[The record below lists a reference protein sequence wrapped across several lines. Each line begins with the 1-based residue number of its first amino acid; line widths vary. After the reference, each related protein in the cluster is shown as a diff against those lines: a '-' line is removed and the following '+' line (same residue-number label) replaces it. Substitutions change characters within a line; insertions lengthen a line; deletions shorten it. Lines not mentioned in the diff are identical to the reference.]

1 MSELIVLTCASGK
14 QCSHLIPLLYD
25 EPKHKL
31 RLVVNS
37 DASSERLQKQYP
49 KAEVVQANLDF
60 PQDCGRII
68 EGATVIYYIGPPLT
82 WKETYYGIN
91 VVDAA
96 VAESEKPG
104 SKFAHFVFSSVLH
117 PELTKLLN
125 HDRKR
130 YVEEHLT
137 ESMLPYTILQPSHF
151 TDNAIGQIVAQKDA
165 ERPVFRA
172 AHSVQTPF
180 SFTSLHDYAEASAK
194 VIKERSKHFYATY
207 QLVSTMPLKYTEY
220 IKSVGEAMG
229 KEIEIQE
236 MSFDEAVGTFSERMF
251 GSRDGGPQFLRDAIE
266 RLVLY
271 YNHRGLYSNPN
282 ILEWLIGRTGSSPA
296 DVARHYLKQ

>member
-14 QCSHLIPLLYD
+14 QCSHLVPLLYD
-25 EPKHKL
+25 ESMYKL

-37 DASSERLQKQYP
+37 TASSERLQKQYP

-60 PQDCGRII
+60 PQDCARIL
-68 EGATVIYYIGPPLT
+68 EGATVIYYIGPPFT

-96 VAESEKPG
+96 VSESKKPG

-151 TDNAIGQIVAQKDA
+151 TDNAIGQLVAQKDVDH
-165 ERPVFRA
+165 PVFKA
-172 AHSVQTPF
+172 PHSAQTAF

-194 VIKERSKHFYATY
+194 VIQERSKHFYATY
-207 QLVSTMPLKYTEY
+207 QLVSTLPMKYTEY
-220 IKSVGEAMG
+220 IKSIGEAMG
-229 KEIEIQE
+229 KDVEIQE
-236 MSFDEAVGTFSERMF
+236 VPYEQSVGNFCERMF
-251 GSRDGGPQFLRDAIE
+251 GSRDDVPQTLRDGPE

-296 DVARHYLKQ
+296 DVAKRYLQR